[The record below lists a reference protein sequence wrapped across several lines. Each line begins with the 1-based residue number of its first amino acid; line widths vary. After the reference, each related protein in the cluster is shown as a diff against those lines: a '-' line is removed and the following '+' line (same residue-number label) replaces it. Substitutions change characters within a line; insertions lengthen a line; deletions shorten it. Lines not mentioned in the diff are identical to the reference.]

1 MNITRQPTITAAL
14 TRANRRRW
22 AAYTLAD
29 RAKALVEQGHIAR
42 GFRAHRASMRCHELA
57 RRELRSA

>member
-1 MNITRQPTITAAL
+1 MTTTRQPTVTAAL
-14 TRANRRRW
+14 SRANRRRW

-29 RAKALVEQGHIAR
+29 RAKALVTQGDIKR
-42 GFRAHRASMRCHELA
+42 GFRAHRAAMRCHELA